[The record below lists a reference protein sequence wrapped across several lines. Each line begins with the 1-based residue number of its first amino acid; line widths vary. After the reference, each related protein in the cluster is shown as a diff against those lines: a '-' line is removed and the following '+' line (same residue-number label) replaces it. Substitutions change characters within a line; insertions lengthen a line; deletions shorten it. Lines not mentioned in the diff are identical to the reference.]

1 MFSGTH
7 IVMDISALATDFF
20 IRTASAQA
28 AGGAPAGPGLSGFI
42 LPLILVAAMYF
53 LLIRPQ
59 AKRAKEHQAMVEAL
73 GKGDEVVTAGG
84 VLGRITKMGD
94 QFVTLKIAANTEI
107 QIQRHNIG
115 AVVPKGTMKDS

>member
-1 MFSGTH
+1 MNSALPF
-7 IVMDISALATDFF
+7 IMDISSLGTDFF
-20 IRTASAQA
+20 VRTASAQA
-28 AGGAPAGPGLSGFI
+28 AGGGAAGPGLSSFI
-42 LPLILVAAMYF
+42 LPLVLVAAMYF

-59 AKRAKEHQAMVEAL
+59 AKRAKEHQAMVDAL

-84 VLGRITKMGD
+84 VLGRITALGD

-115 AVVPKGTMKDS
+115 AVVPKGTMKD